1 MPLKI
6 VILAAGQGKRM
17 RSQLPK
23 VLHKLAGKP
32 LLQWVLDAAL
42 DLDPS
47 QTIVIYGHG
56 GEQVRAAF
64 ESPTI
69 TWVEQKQQLGT
80 GHALQQAQKYFS
92 DADQIL
98 VLLSDTPLISV
109 TTLRELISNTAKNAV
124 GLVTVELED
133 PAGLGRIIRDVED
146 NVLGII
152 EDKDCSEEQQE
163 ISEIN
168 TGIML
173 LPGKQLK
180 TWLSNLTAQNAQA
193 EFYLTDV
200 IAMAVAEQVPICTV
214 EPNFEEEV
222 MGINDRQQLAYLE
235 RVYQQLVTETLLLSG
250 VSFADPSRFDLRGEL
265 DAATDVFF
273 DINVIIEG
281 KVAIGRGSK
290 IGSNVILKDCVI
302 GENVTI
308 NSNVV
313 IEESSVGNDC
323 TVGPFARLRP
333 GTQLAAQ
340 VKIGNFVETKKA
352 VVGEGSKIPHLS
364 YVGDADIG
372 KNVNLGAGTITCNYD
387 GVHKHKT
394 TIEDGA
400 FIGSDSQLIAP
411 VTIGAGAYIGAGS
424 TISKNA
430 PAGKL
435 TIARSKQTTIE
446 NWQPPKKNEK

>member
-1 MPLKI
+1 MALKI

-17 RSQLPK
+17 HSQLPK
-23 VLHKLAGKP
+23 VLHTLAGKP
-32 LLQWVLDAAL
+32 LLQWVIDAATEL
-42 DLDPS
+42 NPA

-56 GEQVRAAF
+56 GEQVK
-64 ESPTI
+64 STLTDCKV
-69 TWVEQKQQLGT
+69 TWVEQTQQLGT
-80 GHALQQAQKYFS
+80 GHALQQAQNYFN
-92 DADQIL
+92 DDDQIL
-98 VLLSDTPLISV
+98 VLLSDTPLIST
-109 TTLRELISNTAKNAV
+109 TTLRELIADTKKNAV
-124 GLVTVELED
+124 GLVTVTLED
-133 PAGLGRIIRDVED
+133 PSGLGRIIRDAED
-146 NVLGII
+146 NVLGIV
-152 EDKDCSEEQQE
+152 EDKDCSDEQQE
-163 ISEIN
+163 IEEIN

-173 LPGKQLK
+173 LPGKKLK
-180 TWLSNLTAQNAQA
+180 QWLNNLTAQNAQG
-193 EFYLTDV
+193 EYYLTDV
-200 IAMAVAEQVPICTV
+200 IAMAVTENVPICTV
-214 EPNFEEEV
+214 EPTFTEEV
-222 MGINDRQQLAYLE
+222 MGINDRSQLAYLE
-235 RVYQQLVTETLLLSG
+235 RVYQQLVTETLMLSG
-250 VSFADPSRFDLRGEL
+250 VSFADPTRFDLRGEL
-265 DAATDVFF
+265 DVAQDVFF

-281 KVAIGRGSK
+281 KVAIGQGTK

-313 IEESSVGNDC
+313 IEDSRIGNDC

-333 GTQLAAQ
+333 GTQLAEH

-352 VVGEGSKIPHLS
+352 IVGEESKIPHLS
-364 YVGDADIG
+364 YIGDANIG
-372 KNVNLGAGTITCNYD
+372 KNVNIGAGTITCNYD
-387 GVHKHKT
+387 GVHKNVT

-446 NWQPPKKNEK
+446 NWQPPKKK